1 MKTQFNHYGR
11 NHINSLRSLGL
22 LLLMFL
28 FPTILSASNNFTVPI
43 TSIDVPENT
52 ISVTDLWAI
61 FTLTTTRWSNGNKII
76 VVLYTQD
83 TPIMKTFVREYFGI
97 NIYRFEEAINSKI
110 NNGRGVPPT
119 VVDSEEQMIH
129 EISTKPGSI
138 GFVKSYIVVGDGH
151 RGIRRIAVN

>member
-1 MKTQFNHYGR
+1 
-11 NHINSLRSLGL
+11 
-22 LLLMFL
+22 
-28 FPTILSASNNFTVPI
+28 
-43 TSIDVPENT
+43 
-52 ISVTDLWAI
+52 
-61 FTLTTTRWSNGNKII
+61 
-76 VVLYTQD
+76 
-83 TPIMKTFVREYFGI
+83 MKTFVREYFGI

-138 GFVKSYIVVGDGH
+138 GFVKSCIIMGDEH